1 MSSPSFIV
9 VHTNHLLIVLL
20 QKESVDYNNQNI
32 STMKTSA
39 NKIIISLLFTVFLF
53 LRFISLSFAQQDST
67 QLEIVITEDNY
78 KKNDSTINLGNL
90 NEAIVI
96 VDSTVSPTDPKRK
109 LTRPTKS
116 LAQLEAEYAPYA
128 INAANARNF
137 EPEELERRFF
147 MLQDVRSHLRL
158 NIRWRSAYGA
168 TEEDLKGENAL
179 MNKLRI
185 AMAHAEINAKEERKR
200 RSDLAIKDLLNTKP
214 EQMYDKETLKL
225 NNPDLI
231 NRLKENIFSSSRMPD
246 FSSVAIGTVL
256 PNCKD
261 FGLHPH
267 TRATGYRLGIGD
279 HTDKYN
285 LLILMFHT
293 GEIKAFL
300 WDDVYA
306 KIVDVM

>member
-1 MSSPSFIV
+1 MFIFF
-9 VHTNHLLIVLL
+9 I
-20 QKESVDYNNQNI
+20 NI
-32 STMKTSA
+32 SF
-39 NKIIISLLFTVFLF
+39 SL
-53 LRFISLSFAQQDST
+53 AQNDST
-67 QLEIVITEDNY
+67 NLEIVITEDNY
-78 KKNDSTINLGNL
+78 VEEDSSINTGGL

-96 VDSTVSPTDPKRK
+96 RDSTISPTDSTRK

-116 LAQLEAEYAPYA
+116 LAQLESEYVPYA
-128 INAANARNF
+128 ITAANVGNF
-137 EPEELERRFF
+137 EPDELEARF
-147 MLQDVRSHLRL
+147 MALQDVRRYLRL
-158 NIRWRSAYGA
+158 NIHWRAAYGA
-168 TEEDLKGENAL
+168 TEEDLKGESNL
-179 MNKLRI
+179 MNKIRI
-185 AMAHAEINAKEERKR
+185 AMAFASINAKEERQR

-231 NRLKENIFSSSRMPD
+231 NRLKENLFYSSRMPD
-246 FSSVAIGTVL
+246 FTSIALGTVL
-256 PNCKD
+256 PNCEK

-267 TRATGYRLGIGD
+267 TQATGYRLGIGD

-285 LLILMFHT
+285 LLILRLHT

>member
-1 MSSPSFIV
+1 
-9 VHTNHLLIVLL
+9 
-20 QKESVDYNNQNI
+20 
-32 STMKTSA
+32 MKTFTT
-39 NKIIISLLFTVFLF
+39 KTILSLFFTVFLF
-53 LRFISLSFAQQDST
+53 FILVNISFAQRDST

-78 KKNDSTINLGNL
+78 EKNDSTINTGNL

-96 VDSTVSPTDPKRK
+96 TDSTVSPTDSTRK
-109 LTRPTKS
+109 LIRPTKS
-116 LAQLEAEYAPYA
+116 LAQLESEYAPYA
-128 INAANARNF
+128 VTAANVGNF
-137 EPEELERRFF
+137 SPEELEARFLA
-147 MLQDVRSHLRL
+147 LQDVRRHLRL

-168 TEEDLKGENAL
+168 NDEDLKGENDL

-185 AMAHAEINAKEERKR
+185 AMAFAEINAKEERQR
-200 RSDLAIKDLLNTKP
+200 RSDVAIKNLLNTDPKD
-214 EQMYDKETLKL
+214 MYDKETLKF

-231 NRLKENIFSSSRMPD
+231 NTLKENIFYSSRVAD
-246 FSSVAIGTVL
+246 FNSVALGTVL
-256 PNCKD
+256 PNCQK
-261 FGLHPH
+261 FGFHPH

-285 LLILMFHT
+285 LLILRLHT